1 MPSFRFRD
9 AYGTVAALAAAL
21 LLLAPAAAGAACL
34 ICDEV
39 VELDGVRA
47 KCFRQDYEKF
57 LSTARSAETSNAEV
71 DLSACACA
79 GDDGR
84 ERRGLDRMPG
94 LLPAGSESS
103 ARNQRELRSVYIFD
117 EASLICLKRLLDG
130 HEGTIDPSVRF
141 DLVENCKP

>member
-1 MPSFRFRD
+1 MPSFRFRN
-9 AYGTVAALAAAL
+9 AYKAVAVLAVAM
-21 LLLAPAAAGAACL
+21 LLLAPAASLAACL

-57 LSTARSAETSNAEV
+57 LSTARSAETSNTEV
-71 DLSACACA
+71 DLSACA

-94 LLPAGSESS
+94 LLPLGSESS

-117 EASLICLKRLLDG
+117 EASLVCLKRLLDG

>member
-1 MPSFRFRD
+1 MRSFRFRD
-9 AYGTVAALAAAL
+9 AYKTVAALAAAM

-39 VELDGVRA
+39 VELDEVRA

-71 DLSACACA
+71 DLSACA

-84 ERRGLDRMPG
+84 ERRGLDQMPG
-94 LLPAGSESS
+94 LLPPGGEST
-103 ARNQRELRSVYIFD
+103 ARNERELRSVYIFE
-117 EASLICLKRLLDG
+117 EAGLVCLKRLLDG

>member
-1 MPSFRFRD
+1 MPFFRFRN
-9 AYGTVAALAAAL
+9 AYRTVAILASAM
-21 LLLAPAAAGAACL
+21 LLLAPAASGAACL

-47 KCFRQDYEKF
+47 NCFRQDYEKF
-57 LSTARSAETSNAEV
+57 LSTARSSETSNTEV
-71 DLSACACA
+71 DLSACA

-94 LLPAGSESS
+94 LLSLGSESS

-117 EASLICLKRLLDG
+117 EASLVCLKRLLDG
-130 HEGTIDPSVRF
+130 HEGKIDPSVRF

>member
-9 AYGTVAALAAAL
+9 AYKAVAVLTVAML
-21 LLLAPAAAGAACL
+21 LLPPAASLAACL

-47 KCFRQDYEKF
+47 NCFRQDYEKF

-71 DLSACACA
+71 DLSACA

-117 EASLICLKRLLDG
+117 EASLVCLKRLLDG